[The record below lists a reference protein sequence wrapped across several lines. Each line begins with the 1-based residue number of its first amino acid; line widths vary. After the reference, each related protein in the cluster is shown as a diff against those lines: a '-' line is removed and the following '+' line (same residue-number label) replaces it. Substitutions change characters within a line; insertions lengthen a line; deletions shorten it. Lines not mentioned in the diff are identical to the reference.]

1 MAGTTRKSL
10 AGTAAAAAK
19 RVIGRKRAAAPDGSS
34 ATKSTAQKSATTST
48 ATKATAKNTAAKTP
62 AKKTPAKKA
71 AARAAPAKTAKKTPA
86 KKAPAKKAPAKKAP
100 AKKASASKAAAA
112 TKAATT
118 KAATTKAAAK
128 KAPAKKA
135 PAKKAP
141 AKKAPAKKAP
151 AKKTAARTS
160 ASTTS
165 TPTKKAAPVTKA
177 APTPAKKA
185 APATKV
191 RKVTPSTLVVLDGE
205 DPWTRGELN
214 EVVKELE
221 EHRDRLTAIV
231 GESEQELAGL
241 MRDAGDG
248 AGHDQADVG
257 ATSFERDHELT
268 VLARERETL
277 AQIER
282 ALAHIQDGSYGVC
295 DSCGNPVGKNR
306 LMAVPHATL
315 CMSCKQREERR

>member
-19 RVIGRKRAAAPDGSS
+19 RVIGRKRAASPDGAASDE
-34 ATKSTAQKSATTST
+34 APAKKAT
-48 ATKATAKNTAAKTP
+48 ATKATATKAP
-62 AKKTPAKKA
+62 AKKSA
-71 AARAAPAKTAKKTPA
+71 A
-86 KKAPAKKAPAKKAP
+86 KKAPARTSAAAKAPGTK
-100 AKKASASKAAAA
+100 KAAATTSA
-112 TKAATT
+112 T
-118 KAATTKAAAK
+118 K

-151 AKKTAARTS
+151 ATKSAAPTAPAKKSPPAKAAKKTTTKKTAA
-160 ASTTS
+160 AKAATTI

-185 APATKV
+185 APAKKV
-191 RKVTPSTLVVLDGE
+191 RKATPSTLVVLDGE

-214 EVVKELE
+214 EVVKELK

-277 AQIER
+277 VQIER
-282 ALAHIQDGSYGVC
+282 ALAHIDDGTYGVC

>member
-19 RVIGRKRAAAPDGSS
+19 RVIGRKRAASPDGAASDE
-34 ATKSTAQKSATTST
+34 APAKKAT
-48 ATKATAKNTAAKTP
+48 ATKATATKAP
-62 AKKTPAKKA
+62 AKKSAAKKSA
-71 AARAAPAKTAKKTPA
+71 AKKSAA
-86 KKAPAKKAPAKKAP
+86 KKAPARTSAAAKAPGTK
-100 AKKASASKAAAA
+100 KAAA
-112 TKAATT
+112 TT
-118 KAATTKAAAK
+118 SAPK

-151 AKKTAARTS
+151 AKKAPATKSAAPTAPAKKSPPAKAAKKTTTKKTAA
-160 ASTTS
+160 AKAATTT

-185 APATKV
+185 APAKKV
-191 RKVTPSTLVVLDGE
+191 RKATPSTLVVLDGE

-214 EVVKELE
+214 EVVKELK

-277 AQIER
+277 VQIER
-282 ALAHIQDGSYGVC
+282 ALAHIDDGTYGVC

>member
-19 RVIGRKRAAAPDGSS
+19 RVIGRKRAASPDGAASDE
-34 ATKSTAQKSATTST
+34 APAKKAT
-48 ATKATAKNTAAKTP
+48 ATKATATKAP
-62 AKKTPAKKA
+62 AKKSAAKKSA
-71 AARAAPAKTAKKTPA
+71 AKKSAA
-86 KKAPAKKAPAKKAP
+86 KKAPARTSAAAKAPGTKKAAATTSATKKAP
-100 AKKASASKAAAA
+100 
-112 TKAATT
+112 T
-118 KAATTKAAAK
+118 K

-141 AKKAPAKKAP
+141 AKKAPATKSAAPTAP
-151 AKKTAARTS
+151 AKKSPPAKAAKKTTTKKTAA
-160 ASTTS
+160 AKAATTI

-185 APATKV
+185 APAKKV
-191 RKVTPSTLVVLDGE
+191 RKATPSTLVVLDGE

-214 EVVKELE
+214 EVVKELK

-277 AQIER
+277 VQIER
-282 ALAHIQDGSYGVC
+282 ALAHIDDGTYGVC

>member
-19 RVIGRKRAAAPDGSS
+19 RVIGRGRAADGPTATKAS
-34 ATKSTAQKSATTST
+34 ATKSTAKKA
-48 ATKATAKNTAAKTP
+48 ATKKAATA
-62 AKKTPAKKA
+62 TPAKKA
-71 AARAAPAKTAKKTPA
+71 PAKAAPAKTAAPA
-86 KKAPAKKAPAKKAP
+86 KKAPATKAPAKKAPAKKAP
-100 AKKASASKAAAA
+100 A
-112 TKAATT
+112 T
-118 KAATTKAAAK
+118 

-135 PAKKAP
+135 PAKKAT
-141 AKKAPAKKAP
+141 AAATQATKAPATKAA
-151 AKKTAARTS
+151 AKKTAPTKT

-165 TPTKKAAPVTKA
+165 PPTKKAAPVTKA

-185 APATKV
+185 APAKKV
-191 RKVTPSTLVVLDGE
+191 RKATPSTLVVLDGE

-214 EVVKELE
+214 EVVKELK

-282 ALAHIQDGSYGVC
+282 ALAHIDDGSYGVC

>member
-19 RVIGRKRAAAPDGSS
+19 RVIGRKRAEAPATKAPATKTATKT
-34 ATKSTAQKSATTST
+34 ATKSTAQK
-48 ATKATAKNTAAKTP
+48 TAAKKAP
-62 AKKTPAKKA
+62 AKKTAAK
-71 AARAAPAKTAKKTPA
+71 AAPAKAAAKKTAAKAAPA
-86 KKAPAKKAPAKKAP
+86 KAATKKAPAKNAPAKKAPAK
-100 AKKASASKAAAA
+100 
-112 TKAATT
+112 T
-118 KAATTKAAAK
+118 ATTKAAATK
-128 KAPAKKA
+128 TA
-135 PAKKAP
+135 AKKAP

-151 AKKTAARTS
+151 AKKTAAKKTAASTS

-185 APATKV
+185 APAKKV
-191 RKVTPSTLVVLDGE
+191 RKATPSTLVVLDGE
-205 DPWTRGELN
+205 DPWTRSELN

-221 EHRDRLTAIV
+221 EHRDRLSAIV

-268 VLARERETL
+268 VLAREREAL

>member
-19 RVIGRKRAAAPDGSS
+19 RVIGRTRAADG
-34 ATKSTAQKSATTST
+34 ST
-48 ATKATAKNTAAKTP
+48 ATKAP
-62 AKKTPAKKA
+62 AKSA
-71 AARAAPAKTAKKTPA
+71 AATSTAN
-86 KKAPAKKAPAKKAP
+86 KAPAKKAPAKKAP
-100 AKKASASKAAAA
+100 AKKAAAKKAAPAKKTPAAKAPAKKAPATKATSAA
-112 TKAATT
+112 TKAASK
-118 KAATTKAAAK
+118 KAPATKAAAK
-128 KAPAKKA
+128 KAPATKA
-135 PAKKAP
+135 A
-141 AKKAPAKKAP
+141 
-151 AKKTAARTS
+151 AKKTVPTKS
-160 ASTTS
+160 APTTS
-165 TPTKKAAPVTKA
+165 TPTKKAVPVTKA
-177 APTPAKKA
+177 APTTAEKA
-185 APATKV
+185 APAKKV
-191 RKVTPSTLVVLDGE
+191 RKATPSTLVVLDGE
-205 DPWTRGELN
+205 DPWTRSELN
-214 EVVKELE
+214 EVVKELK
-221 EHRDRLTAIV
+221 EHRDRLAAIV

-268 VLARERETL
+268 VLAREREAL

-282 ALAHIQDGSYGVC
+282 ALAHIEDGSYGVC

>member
-1 MAGTTRKSL
+1 
-10 AGTAAAAAK
+10 
-19 RVIGRKRAAAPDGSS
+19 
-34 ATKSTAQKSATTST
+34 
-48 ATKATAKNTAAKTP
+48 
-62 AKKTPAKKA
+62 
-71 AARAAPAKTAKKTPA
+71 
-86 KKAPAKKAPAKKAP
+86 
-100 AKKASASKAAAA
+100 
-112 TKAATT
+112 
-118 KAATTKAAAK
+118 
-128 KAPAKKA
+128 
-135 PAKKAP
+135 
-141 AKKAPAKKAP
+141 
-151 AKKTAARTS
+151 
-160 ASTTS
+160 
-165 TPTKKAAPVTKA
+165 VTKA

-185 APATKV
+185 APAKKV
-191 RKVTPSTLVVLDGE
+191 RKATPSTLVVLDGE

-214 EVVKELE
+214 EVVKELKQ
-221 EHRDRLTAIV
+221 HRDRLIAIV

-277 AQIER
+277 AQTER
-282 ALAHIQDGSYGVC
+282 ALAHIEDGSYGVC

>member
-48 ATKATAKNTAAKTP
+48 ATKATAKSTATKATAKKTAAKTPVKKTPAKKADARAAPAKTAKTTPAKKAP

-71 AARAAPAKTAKKTPA
+71 
-86 KKAPAKKAPAKKAP
+86 
-100 AKKASASKAAAA
+100 SASKTAAA
-112 TKAATT
+112 T

-135 PAKKAP
+135 PANKAP

-151 AKKTAARTS
+151 AKKTAASTS

-185 APATKV
+185 APAKKV

>member
-19 RVIGRKRAAAPDGSS
+19 RVIGRKRAASPDGAASDE
-34 ATKSTAQKSATTST
+34 APAKKAT
-48 ATKATAKNTAAKTP
+48 ATKATATKAP
-62 AKKTPAKKA
+62 AKKSAAKKSA
-71 AARAAPAKTAKKTPA
+71 A
-86 KKAPAKKAPAKKAP
+86 KKAPARTSAAAKAPGTK
-100 AKKASASKAAAA
+100 KAAATTSA
-112 TKAATT
+112 T
-118 KAATTKAAAK
+118 K

-141 AKKAPAKKAP
+141 AKKAPAKTAPAKKAP
-151 AKKTAARTS
+151 AKKAPATKSAAPTAPAKKSPPAKAAKKTTTKKTAA
-160 ASTTS
+160 AKAATTI

-185 APATKV
+185 APAKKV
-191 RKVTPSTLVVLDGE
+191 RKATPSTLVVLDGE

-214 EVVKELE
+214 EVVKELK

-277 AQIER
+277 VQIER
-282 ALAHIQDGSYGVC
+282 ALAHIDDGTYGVC